1 MLFPPLATSAP
12 VYSTSAQVLD
22 TQVLTAQRG
31 IGLCVNLSATAGYQ
45 GRSLL
50 AREPR
55 GHKERAGSEGSWGR
69 TAGDL
74 L

>member
-12 VYSTSAQVLD
+12 IYSTSAQVLD
-22 TQVLTAQRG
+22 TQVLTAQQG

-50 AREPR
+50 AR
-55 GHKERAGSEGSWGR
+55 GHKERAGSEGSGGR
-69 TAGDL
+69 MAGDL